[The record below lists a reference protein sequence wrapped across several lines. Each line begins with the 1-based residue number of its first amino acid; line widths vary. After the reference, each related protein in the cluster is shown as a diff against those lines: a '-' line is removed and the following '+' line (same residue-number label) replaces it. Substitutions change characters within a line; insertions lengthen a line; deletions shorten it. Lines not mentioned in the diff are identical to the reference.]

1 VRVLLP
7 VIGAVF
13 FACATAPVRVPF
25 DVSAPTVIPDGFLG
39 RIDADGSTTL
49 YMQGWDLKIA
59 VQNQRS
65 YVRGSRWD
73 LGVVLFPLPMI
84 IPTIKQD
91 VNPPEDR
98 DLSPLVVFLH
108 FHSRVE
114 GLVFYPDSVRVL
126 PDDGQAESMKAFIGP
141 ADLPCSAA
149 WESPEASREFVLPP
163 GEPGCFVLQFPT
175 QGSPD
180 TGFQLHLSGI
190 ATSGEPTPPIDLHF
204 AKFTGNTVD

>member
-1 VRVLLP
+1 MRVLLP
-7 VIGAVF
+7 AIGAVF

-25 DVSAPTVIPDGFLG
+25 DVSAPTVIPDGVLG
-39 RIDADGSTTL
+39 RIDSDGSTTL
-49 YMQGWDLKIA
+49 YMEGWDLKIA

-73 LGVVLFPLPMI
+73 LSVVLFPLPMI
-84 IPTIKQD
+84 IPTVAQE

-98 DLSPLVVFLH
+98 GLSPLVVFLH
-108 FHSRVE
+108 FHSRVD

-141 ADLPCSAA
+141 ADLTCSTD

-163 GEPGCFVLQFPT
+163 GEPSCFVLQFPT
-175 QGSPD
+175 PGSPD

-190 ATSGEPTPPIDLHF
+190 ATSGEPTPPIDLRF